1 MYSAD
6 RLRRAGH
13 GTLLSEGRGYRR
25 AANHGNT
32 AADGDAPTY
41 CHARTGRYAGNTG
54 GTDPDRDGSPGRG
67 RRHRALY
74 ADLDAAGKDRPALF
88 HPSGRAR
95 SNADA
100 GTDQLL
106 GNRGRENAHGRYARG
121 ARGVPGRRRCD
132 LRKKYLRPRNAPRV
146 HRTAARRDNG
156 AAAPR
161 RGRGGRACCAACQ

>member
-6 RLRRAGH
+6 RLRCAGH
-13 GTLLSEGRGYRR
+13 GTLLSEGGGYRR

-41 CHARTGRYAGNTG
+41 CHARTGGYAGNTG

-74 ADLDAAGKDRPALF
+74 ADLDAAGKGRPALF

-95 SNADA
+95 SGADA
-100 GTDQLL
+100 GTDQFF

-121 ARGVPGRRRCD
+121 ARGVPGRRRGD
-132 LRKKYLRPRNAPRV
+132 LRQEHLRPRNAPHV
-146 HRTAARRDNG
+146 HRAAARCHHSADV
-156 AAAPR
+156 PR
-161 RGRGGRACCAACQ
+161 RGRGGRTGRAACQ